1 MINMK
6 TWFSTI
12 TLAALLCLTS
22 VLTAQQV
29 APSFF
34 IDASTPAPAP
44 ETGFLHMGGV
54 SPAGH
59 RISVDSRSL
68 SLDGKRWLPVMG
80 EFHFTRYPEKYWREE
95 LLKMKAGGVQVVST
109 YIFWI
114 HHEEIEGQFDW
125 TGQRDLRHFVE
136 LCNESGLYVYLR
148 VGPWDHGEVRNGG
161 FPDWLIN
168 KKIPLR
174 RNNPQ
179 YLKYVGRFY
188 DQIGSQVKG
197 LLWQD
202 GGPIVGVQLE
212 NEYSETGPGAGA
224 EHIAELKRMAI
235 AAGIDPPLF
244 SVTGWPGHDYP
255 VHEVI
260 PVSGAYPDDFW
271 TSLTTDSPPNPVYL
285 FSADRAR
292 GDMGDMALGDPAGK
306 IDLRHYPFFAA
317 EQGGGMETSYHRR
330 PLLRPD
336 DIAALTLTALG
347 SGVNFYG
354 YYMFQGG
361 ANPVGKLST
370 LQESI
375 ATGYPN
381 DLPAASYDFQA
392 PLGEYGQER
401 ESFRKIKSLHLFL
414 QSFGSELAAMTP
426 YAADKRPANAAD
438 ASLARVMLRA
448 DGDRGFLFVNN
459 YVRNLEMP
467 ERPAFQVRVK
477 LVSGTVDLPR
487 TPIDIPANSH
497 FIWPLN
503 LDIGGAGTLVYST
516 AQLLSRL
523 DNPTE
528 TTYFFFAPRG
538 LRSEFAFDAGNVSS
552 VETSSGK
559 VARSSDGM
567 IQVGNVQ
574 PGKETSL
581 EVTGKN
587 GRRVRILL
595 MTEAQAE
602 QFWRVLRAGPS
613 GNQDTVLLSPADVF
627 AADDG
632 VHLRSVDPTR
642 ITAQIYLPNGE
653 KDNPQALWHE
663 EAFEVEPRKIEFEW
677 GSSREAAS
685 RPPIRMDAHV
695 GGRNNPMPLAPDG
708 ADFRGAAAWTLQI
721 PAQPM
726 NGMSDIFLRV
736 RYAGDV
742 ARLSL
747 DGRLLDDDFYNGRT
761 WEIGLKRFLPES
773 FGKKLEVS
781 ILPLPRKAPIY
792 LDARAWAPM
801 NAEGQTGKVLG
812 VDLLPEYEAV
822 LKPSS
827 P

>member
-1 MINMK
+1 MK
-6 TWFSTI
+6 TRISAI
-12 TLAALLCLTS
+12 TLTALLGLAS
-22 VLTAQQV
+22 VLTAQQGV
-29 APSFF
+29 PSFF

-44 ETGFLHMGGV
+44 ETGYLHMGGV
-54 SPAGH
+54 SPSGH
-59 RISVDSRSL
+59 RLSVDSRSL

-125 TGQRDLRHFVE
+125 TGQRDLHHFVE

-161 FPDWLIN
+161 FPDWLVN

-174 RNNPQ
+174 RNNPE

-197 LLWQD
+197 QLWQD

-212 NEYSETGPGAGA
+212 NEYGETGPGAGA
-224 EHIAELKRMAI
+224 AHLVELKRLAI

-255 VHEVI
+255 AHEVI

-306 IDLRHYPFFAA
+306 IDLRHYPYFAA

-330 PLLRPD
+330 PLLKAD

-361 ANPVGKLST
+361 ANPAGKLTT

-401 ESFRKIKSLHLFL
+401 ESFRKVKSLHLFL
-414 QSFGSELAAMTP
+414 QSCGSGLAAMTP
-426 YAADKRPANAAD
+426 YAADKRPATAAD
-438 ASLARVMLRA
+438 SSLARVMLRA
-448 DGDRGFLFVNN
+448 NGDQGFLFVNN

-467 ERPAFQVRVK
+467 ERPTFQVRIK
-477 LVSGTVDLPR
+477 LASGTVELPR
-487 TPIDIPANSH
+487 TPIAVPANSH

-503 LDIGGAGTLVYST
+503 LDLGAGTLAYST

-528 TTYFFFAPRG
+528 TTYFFFAPKG
-538 LRSEFAFDAGNVSS
+538 LRSEFAFDAGTVAS
-552 VETSSGK
+552 VESSSGTITP
-559 VARSSDGM
+559 SDG
-567 IQVGNVQ
+567 IIVAQNVQ
-574 PGKETSL
+574 PGSDTAL
-581 EVTGKN
+581 EVIGKN
-587 GRRVRILL
+587 GVKARIIL
-595 MTEAQAE
+595 MTEAQSE
-602 QFWRVLRAGPS
+602 QFWRVSS
-613 GNQDTVLLSPADVF
+613 GSPGEDHVTALLSPADVF
-627 AADDG
+627 AAEDG
-632 VHLRSVDPTR
+632 VHLRSVDPSR
-642 ITAQIYLPNGE
+642 ITAQIYMPNGE
-653 KDNPQALWHE
+653 QTKPHSLWRE
-663 EAFEVEPRKIEFEW
+663 QTFDVEARKIEFDW
-677 GSSREAAS
+677 KSSREAAS
-685 RPPIRMDAHV
+685 RPPIRMNAHV
-695 GGRNNPMPLAPDG
+695 DGRKGPMPLAPDV
-708 ADFRGAAAWTLQI
+708 ADFSGAAKWTLQI
-721 PAQPM
+721 PSQPM
-726 NGMSDIFLRV
+726 TGMSDVYLRI

-761 WEIGLKRFLPES
+761 WEIGLKRFLPDT

-781 ILPLPRKAPIY
+781 VLPLPRKAPIY

-801 NAEGQTGKVLG
+801 NEDGQTGKVLG
-812 VDLLPEYEAV
+812 VELLPEYEVV
-822 LKPSS
+822 LKPQMR
-827 P
+827 

>member
-1 MINMK
+1 
-6 TWFSTI
+6 
-12 TLAALLCLTS
+12 
-22 VLTAQQV
+22 
-29 APSFF
+29 
-34 IDASTPAPAP
+34 
-44 ETGFLHMGGV
+44 
-54 SPAGH
+54 
-59 RISVDSRSL
+59 
-68 SLDGKRWLPVMG
+68 
-80 EFHFTRYPEKYWREE
+80 
-95 LLKMKAGGVQVVST
+95 
-109 YIFWI
+109 
-114 HHEEIEGQFDW
+114 
-125 TGQRDLRHFVE
+125 
-136 LCNESGLYVYLR
+136 
-148 VGPWDHGEVRNGG
+148 
-161 FPDWLIN
+161 
-168 KKIPLR
+168 
-174 RNNPQ
+174 
-179 YLKYVGRFY
+179 
-188 DQIGSQVKG
+188 
-197 LLWQD
+197 
-202 GGPIVGVQLE
+202 
-212 NEYSETGPGAGA
+212 
-224 EHIAELKRMAI
+224 
-235 AAGIDPPLF
+235 
-244 SVTGWPGHDYP
+244 
-255 VHEVI
+255 
-260 PVSGAYPDDFW
+260 
-271 TSLTTDSPPNPVYL
+271 
-285 FSADRAR
+285 
-292 GDMGDMALGDPAGK
+292 
-306 IDLRHYPFFAA
+306 
-317 EQGGGMETSYHRR
+317 
-330 PLLRPD
+330 
-336 DIAALTLTALG
+336 
-347 SGVNFYG
+347 
-354 YYMFQGG
+354 
-361 ANPVGKLST
+361 
-370 LQESI
+370 
-375 ATGYPN
+375 
-381 DLPAASYDFQA
+381 
-392 PLGEYGQER
+392 
-401 ESFRKIKSLHLFL
+401 
-414 QSFGSELAAMTP
+414 
-426 YAADKRPANAAD
+426 
-438 ASLARVMLRA
+438 MLRA

>member
-1 MINMK
+1 MK

-54 SPAGH
+54 SPSGH

-559 VARSSDGM
+559 VARSSDGL

>member
-6 TWFSTI
+6 TWLSAI
-12 TLAALLCLTS
+12 TFAALLSLAS
-22 VLTAQQV
+22 VLTAQQAV
-29 APSFF
+29 PSFS

-54 SPAGH
+54 SPSGH

-68 SLDGKRWLPVMG
+68 LLDGKRWLPVMG

-125 TGQRDLRHFVE
+125 TGQRDLRRFVE

-161 FPDWLIN
+161 FPDWLVN

-174 RNNPQ
+174 RNNPE
-179 YLKYVGRFY
+179 YLKYVDRFY

-197 LLWQD
+197 MLWQD

-212 NEYSETGPGAGA
+212 NEYGETGPGAGA
-224 EHIAELKRMAI
+224 EHLAELKRLAI
-235 AAGIDPPLF
+235 AAGIEPPLF

-271 TSLTTDSPPNPVYL
+271 TSLKTDSPPNPVYL

-306 IDLRHYPFFAA
+306 IDLRHYPLFAA

-330 PLLRPD
+330 PLLKPD

-347 SGVNFYG
+347 SGVNLYG

-361 ANPVGKLST
+361 ANPAGKLTT

-401 ESFRKIKSLHLFL
+401 ESFRKVKSLHLFL
-414 QSFGSELAAMTP
+414 RSFGSDLAAMTP
-426 YAADKRPANAAD
+426 YAADKRPACAAD
-438 ASLARVMLRA
+438 SSMARVMLRA

-467 ERPAFQVRVK
+467 ERPAFQVRIK
-477 LVSGTVDLPR
+477 LASGTVDLPR
-487 TPIDIPANSH
+487 TPIDVPANSH

-503 LDIGGAGTLVYST
+503 LDLGAGRLRYST

-523 DNPTE
+523 DDPTE
-528 TTYFFFAPRG
+528 ATYFFFAPRG
-538 LRSEFAFDAGNVSS
+538 LRSEFAFDAGSVAS
-552 VETSSGK
+552 VETNSGA
-559 VARSSDGM
+559 VTRSDG
-567 IQVGNVQ
+567 IILVENVQ
-574 PGKETSL
+574 PGRETAL
-581 EVTGKN
+581 DVTGKN
-587 GRRVRILL
+587 GLKVRILL
-595 MTEAQAE
+595 LPEAQAE
-602 QFWRVLRAGPS
+602 QFWRVSLGGP
-613 GNQDTVLLSPADVF
+613 GGGQDTVLLSPADVF
-627 AADDG
+627 SADDG
-632 VHLRSVDPTR
+632 VHLRSTDTSR
-642 ITAQIYLPNGE
+642 FRALIFFPNGQ
-653 KDNPQALWHE
+653 KDSAHSLWHE
-663 EAFEVEPRKIEFEW
+663 QVFAVEPQKIKFDW
-677 GSSREAAS
+677 RSSREAVS

-695 GGRNNPMPLAPDG
+695 EGRNSPMPLAPDG
-708 ADFRGAAAWTLQI
+708 ADFRDAAAWTLQI

-726 NGMSDIFLRV
+726 DGISDIYLRI

-761 WEIGLKRFLPES
+761 WEIGLKRFLPET

-781 ILPLPRKAPIY
+781 VLPLPRKAPIY

-801 NAEGQTGKVLG
+801 NADGQTGKVLD
-812 VDLLPEYEAV
+812 VELLPEYEVV
-822 LKPSS
+822 LKPSK

>member
-1 MINMK
+1 
-6 TWFSTI
+6 
-12 TLAALLCLTS
+12 
-22 VLTAQQV
+22 
-29 APSFF
+29 
-34 IDASTPAPAP
+34 
-44 ETGFLHMGGV
+44 MGGV
-54 SPAGH
+54 SPSGH

-68 SLDGKRWLPVMG
+68 VLDGKRWLPVMG

-125 TGQRDLRHFVE
+125 TGQRNLRHFVE
-136 LCNESGLYVYLR
+136 LANESGLYVYLR

-168 KKIPLR
+168 KRIPLR
-174 RNNPQ
+174 RNNPE
-179 YLKYVGRFY
+179 YLKYVDRFY
-188 DQIGSQVKG
+188 LQIGSQVKG

-212 NEYSETGPGAGA
+212 NEYGETGPGAGA
-224 EHIAELKRMAI
+224 THLAELKRMAI

-292 GDMGDMALGDPAGK
+292 RDMGDMALGDPAGK
-306 IDLRHYPFFAA
+306 IDLRHYPYFAA

-330 PLLRPD
+330 PLLKPD

-361 ANPVGKLST
+361 ANPAGKLTT

-381 DLPAASYDFQA
+381 DLPSASYDFQA

-401 ESFRKIKSLHLFL
+401 ESFRKVKSLHLFL
-414 QSFGSELAAMTP
+414 QSFGSGLAAMTP
-426 YAADKRPANAAD
+426 YAADKRPASAAD
-438 ASLARVMLRA
+438 SSLARVMLRA
-448 DGDRGFLFVNN
+448 DGDHGFLFVNN
-459 YVRNLEMP
+459 YVRNLDMP
-467 ERPAFQVRVK
+467 ERPAFQIRVK
-477 LVSGTVDLPR
+477 LGSGLVDLPR
-487 TPIDIPANSH
+487 TPIDVPANSH

-503 LDIGGAGTLVYST
+503 LDLGVGTLAYST

-528 TTYFFFAPRG
+528 TTFFFFAPRG
-538 LRSEFAFDAGNVSS
+538 LRSEFAFDSRTVAS
-552 VETSSGK
+552 VESSSGTIT
-559 VARSSDGM
+559 RSDGM
-567 IQVGNVQ
+567 IQVDNVQ
-574 PGKETSL
+574 PGKDTEL
-581 EVTGKN
+581 EVIGKN
-587 GRRVRILL
+587 GVKARILV
-595 MTEAQAE
+595 MTEAQSE
-602 QFWRVLRAGPS
+602 QFWRLSS
-613 GNQDTVLLSPADVF
+613 GSSGEDHVTVLLSPADVF

-632 VHLRSVDPTR
+632 MHLRSVDSSR

-653 KDNPQALWHE
+653 IVNPHSLWHE
-663 EAFEVEPRKIEFEW
+663 QTFNVEPRKIEFDW
-677 GSSREAAS
+677 RSSREAAS

-695 GGRNNPMPLAPDG
+695 DGRKGPMPLAPDG
-708 ADFRGAAAWTLQI
+708 ADFTGAAKWTLQI
-721 PAQPM
+721 PSQPM
-726 NGMSDIFLRV
+726 NGMSDIYLRI

-747 DGRLLDDDFYNGRT
+747 DERLLDDDFYNGRT
-761 WEIGLKRFLPES
+761 WEIGLKRFLPDV

-781 ILPLPRKAPIY
+781 VLPLPRKAPIY

-801 NAEGQTGKVLG
+801 NADGQTGKVLG
-812 VDLLPEYEAV
+812 VELLPEYEVV
-822 LKPSS
+822 LKP
-827 P
+827 PKP